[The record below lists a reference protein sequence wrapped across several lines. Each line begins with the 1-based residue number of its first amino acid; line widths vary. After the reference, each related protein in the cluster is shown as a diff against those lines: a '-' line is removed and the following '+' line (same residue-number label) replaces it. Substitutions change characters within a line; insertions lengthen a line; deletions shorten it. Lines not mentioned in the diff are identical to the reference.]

1 MKYDFYMNHQCSSAL
16 EPGPLH
22 VSKYRQIFNV
32 GPQSQPESEGEADQ
46 DDSTY
51 VWFLPDTVPDS
62 EEADEDMDEDDIM
75 GTGIRVGG

>member
-1 MKYDFYMNHQCSSAL
+1 MFRNTVRSST
-16 EPGPLH
+16 
-22 VSKYRQIFNV
+22 RV
-32 GPQSQPESEGEADQ
+32 GPQSEAESEGDAEEGDADQ
-46 DDSTY
+46 DDNTY